1 MTGNSKQQIF
11 HTNSPGRWQ
20 RFKWGGRI
28 VLLFLI
34 LGVVIFSI
42 AVSRGYMPSL
52 PRIKEQ
58 SQLYKKVLDTNRTF
72 LFKNSLIEQYGGFR
86 KYINEKVPY
95 KSGAFPI
102 TNHKD
107 SVKYGLVPFKVDTN
121 FRSFSKFPT
130 GIRAAFYVD
139 WDAQSFLSL
148 QQYISKMNLVIP
160 EWIFIDPTADT
171 IYTNIDERALN
182 VMKKSGVQIMPILSN
197 NYKETFRGDAIHR
210 IINDP
215 AKKHR
220 LIKDL
225 AHILSQYNFAG
236 VNVDFEEL
244 QEKTNEKLVEFQRDL
259 YHQLHLQN
267 FLVTQ
272 DVMPFNEDYN
282 FKELAKY
289 NDYIFLMAYDQH
301 SDNSGPGP
309 ISHQKWIEG
318 AVDEAVKKIPVQKL
332 ILCMAAYGYDWKM
345 GNGVSAKTISY
356 QEALVTAKDQEAT
369 IDFDNDSYNLHFE
382 YEDDDNARHQVQ
394 FTDAATAFNTL
405 RFATEYGLAGTSIW
419 RLGSEDA
426 RIWSFYDRDMGKA
439 AIKDFDFTAFSK
451 VDAMGEADFVDY
463 EGSGEVLDIIA
474 TPTNGRITP
483 QLDSSEILISEETY
497 DSLPSKFVARKYGTS
512 DSMKLV
518 LTFDDGPDPNYTPK
532 ILDILSK
539 YHVPATF
546 FLVGINAENNIPIVK
561 REFREGHEIGNH
573 TFTHPNIAKV
583 SQRRAILEMESTR
596 LLIEC
601 ITGHSTIMFRAPY
614 NADFEP
620 EKWEELIPVAIAR
633 KKNYLDIGESIDP
646 LDWEPGTPADSIY
659 DRIIRRKDEM
669 TKAGL
674 SGNIILLHDAG
685 GEDRTATVEALPRV
699 IEYFQNRGFHF
710 TTVADIL
717 GKTKDELMPPVPKG
731 SGYYLLQINY
741 YFAEL
746 GYWSGHILFSLF
758 IVFMILSV
766 GRVLFLAFIATR
778 EYFREKKIA
787 IHPFWSADG
796 RDAPLVSIIVP
807 AYNEEVNAV
816 SSVTSLLAGDYPNI
830 EIIFVDD
837 GSTDDTYL
845 KVSQAFAGDPKVKV
859 FTKPNGGK
867 ASALNY
873 GIHQSGAEFVV
884 CIDADTKLKPDAV
897 SRLMEH
903 FGPQPA
909 KSQPSNNNRAN
920 GNPVSASAI
929 TQPAKGQPGSDS
941 IASGTPLPADAVPN
955 DEFPGLGIVGAV
967 AGNVKVG
974 NQVNLLTKWQS
985 IEYISSQNFD
995 RKAFAYLNAI
1005 TVVPGAIGAFRKSAI
1020 EEAGGFTTDT
1030 LAEDCDLTIRI
1041 LRCGYLIE
1049 NDNRAIA
1056 MTEAPE
1062 TLKMFFKQRFRWSY
1076 GVMQTFWKNRDALFN
1091 WKYKWLGWV
1100 ALPNILIFQYIIPFV
1115 IPLADF
1121 FMFVGLLTGNA
1132 SKIAGYY
1139 LVFMLVD
1146 LAVALLAFSFEK
1158 EKISKLVWL
1167 IPQRLV
1173 WRWLM
1178 WYVLFR
1184 AVRRAFKG
1192 ELQHW
1197 GVLKRT
1203 GNVTPIDQ

>member
-1 MTGNSKQQIF
+1 MRQIF
-11 HTNSPGRWQ
+11 QTNSPGRWQ
-20 RFKWGGRI
+20 RLKWGGRI
-28 VLLFLI
+28 VLLFLL
-34 LGVVIFSI
+34 LGVVIFTI
-42 AVSRGYMPSL
+42 AVNRGYTPSL

-95 KSGAFPI
+95 KAGAFPGQAR
-102 TNHKD
+102 KD
-107 SVKYGLVPFKVDTN
+107 SDKNKLQNLVKADTN
-121 FRSFSKFPT
+121 FRSFTKFPT

-171 IYTNIDERALN
+171 VFTNIDARAWTI
-182 VMKKSGVQIMPILSN
+182 MKNSGVKIMPILSN
-197 NYKETFRGDAIHR
+197 NYKEVFRGDAVHR

-215 AKKHR
+215 KKKER
-220 LIKDL
+220 LINDVVK
-225 AHILSQYNFAG
+225 ILEKNDFIG

-244 QEKTNEKLVEFQRDL
+244 QEKKNENLVKFQKDIYTR
-259 YHQLHLQN
+259 LHEKH

-272 DVMPFNEDYN
+272 DVIPFNEDYN
-282 FKELAKY
+282 FKELSKY
-289 NDYIFLMAYDQH
+289 NDYIFLMAYDQY
-301 SDNSGPGP
+301 SDASGPGP

-318 AVDEAVKKIPVQKL
+318 AVDDAVKKIPIQKL
-332 ILCMAAYGYDWKM
+332 ILSLAAYGYDWKL
-345 GNGVSAKTISY
+345 GKEVSARTVSY
-356 QEALVTAKDQEAT
+356 QQALFTAKDNEAT
-369 IDFDNDSYNLHFE
+369 IDFDNDSYNLHYD
-382 YEDDDNARHQVQ
+382 YEDGDNIKHQVQ
-394 FTDAATAFNTL
+394 FTDAATIFNTL
-405 RFATEYGLAGTSIW
+405 RFATEYGLAGTAVW
-419 RLGSEDA
+419 RLGDEDP
-426 RIWSFYDRDMGKA
+426 RVWSFYDQDMRKQA
-439 AIKDFDFTAFSK
+439 LYHFNFSDFSK
-451 VDAMGEADFVDY
+451 VDAMANADFVDY

-483 QLDSSEILISEETY
+483 EVNTGEWLISEETY
-497 DSLPSKFVARKYGTS
+497 DSLPSRFVARKYGTN

-518 LTFDDGPDPNYTPK
+518 LTFDDGPDPNYTPR

-546 FLVGINAENNIPIVK
+546 FVVGINAENNIPIVK
-561 REFREGHEIGNH
+561 REYKEGHEIGNH

-646 LDWEPGTPADSIY
+646 LDWEPGTPADSIF
-659 DRIIRRKDEM
+659 DRVVRRKNEM
-669 TKAGL
+669 TTSGL

-685 GEDRTATVEALPRV
+685 GEDREATVEALPR
-699 IEYFQNRGFHF
+699 IIQYFQARKFQF

-717 GKTKDELMPPVPKG
+717 GKTRDEMMPPVPKG
-731 SGYYLLQINY
+731 SGFYLLQINY

-746 GYWSGHILFSLF
+746 GYWSGHILFSVF
-758 IVFMILSV
+758 IVFMVLSV
-766 GRVLFLAFIATR
+766 GRVLFMAFIATR
-778 EYFREKKIA
+778 EFLRERKHA
-787 IHPFWSADG
+787 LLPFWSPDG
-796 RDAPLVSIIVP
+796 SGAPLVSVIVP

-816 SSVTSLLAGDYPNI
+816 SSVESLLKGDYPNYD
-830 EIIFVDD
+830 IIFVDD
-837 GSTDDTYL
+837 GSTDRTYER
-845 KVSQAFAGDPKVKV
+845 VSLAFAGHPKVRV
-859 FTKPNGGK
+859 FSKPNGGK
-867 ASALNY
+867 ASALNF
-873 GIHQSGAEFVV
+873 GILQAKSEYVV

-897 SRLMEH
+897 SSLMEH
-903 FGPQPA
+903 FSPIPQRLLH
-909 KSQPSNNNRAN
+909 KRE
-920 GNPVSASAI
+920 
-929 TQPAKGQPGSDS
+929 KGTAVAAEDPEMPGK
-941 IASGTPLPADAVPN
+941 
-955 DEFPGLGIVGAV
+955 GIVGAV

-974 NQVNLLTKWQS
+974 NTVNLLTRWQS

-1005 TVVPGAIGAFRKSAI
+1005 TVVPGAIGAFRKQAI

-1030 LAEDCDLTIRI
+1030 LAEDCDLTVRI
-1041 LRCGYLIE
+1041 LRCGYMVE

-1062 TLKMFFKQRFRWSY
+1062 TLRMLMKQRFRWSY
-1076 GVMQTFWKNRDALFN
+1076 GVMQTFWKNRDALLN
-1091 WKYKWLGWV
+1091 WKYRWLGWV

-1121 FMFVGLLTGNA
+1121 FMLVGLLTGNA

-1146 LAVALLAFSFEK
+1146 LAVAMLAFSFEK
-1158 EKISKLVWL
+1158 ENFARLFWL
-1167 IPQRLV
+1167 IPQRLF

-1178 WYVLFR
+1178 WLVLFR
-1184 AVRRAFKG
+1184 SVRRAFKG

-1203 GNVTPIDQ
+1203 GNVKAA

>member
-1 MTGNSKQQIF
+1 MTGDSTPTHTQQIF
-11 HTNSPGRWQ
+11 QTSSPGRWQ

-28 VLLFLI
+28 VLLFLA
-34 LGVVIFSI
+34 LGVVIFII
-42 AVSRGYMPSL
+42 AVSRAYMPSL

-72 LFKNSLIEQYGGFR
+72 LFKNSLIQQYGGYR
-86 KYINEKVPY
+86 KYITENVPY
-95 KSGAFPI
+95 KPGGFPGQAK
-102 TNHKD
+102 KD
-107 SVKYGLVPFKVDTN
+107 SARRARLAAFKADTN
-121 FRSFSKFPT
+121 FRSFAKFPT

-160 EWIFIDPTADT
+160 EWIFIDPNADT
-171 IYTNIDERALN
+171 IFSNIDQRAWA
-182 VMKKSGVQIMPILSN
+182 VMKSSGVKVMPILSN
-197 NYKETFRGDAIHR
+197 NFKEVFRGDAVHR

-215 AKKHR
+215 VKKER
-220 LIKDL
+220 LLRDL
-225 AHILSQYNFAG
+225 LKILEKNDFIG

-244 QEKTNEKLVEFQRDL
+244 QEKKNEKLVEFQKEL
-259 YHQLHLQN
+259 YERLHAKK

-272 DVMPFNEDYN
+272 DVIPFNEDYN

-289 NDYIFLMAYDQH
+289 NDYIFLMAYDQY
-301 SDNSGPGP
+301 SDGSGPGP
-309 ISHQKWIEG
+309 IGHQKWIEG
-318 AVDEAVKKIPVQKL
+318 AVDEAVKNIPTQKL
-332 ILCMAAYGYDWKM
+332 ILSLAAYGYDWKV
-345 GNGVSAKTISY
+345 GKDVSARTVSY
-356 QEALVTAKDQEAT
+356 QQALFTAKDQEAT
-369 IDFDNDSYNLHFE
+369 IDFDNDSYNLHYA
-382 YEDDDNARHQVQ
+382 YEDDDNIKHEVQ
-394 FTDAATAFNTL
+394 FTDAATIFNAL
-405 RFATEYGLAGTSIW
+405 RFATEYGLSGTALW
-419 RLGSEDA
+419 RLGDEDP
-426 RIWSFYDRDMGKA
+426 RVWSFYDLDMRKQ
-439 AIKDFDFTAFSK
+439 AISKFNFGDFSR
-451 VDAMGEADFVDY
+451 VDAMTNADFVDY
-463 EGSGEVLDIIA
+463 EGTGEVLDIIA
-474 TPTNGRITP
+474 TPTNGRI
-483 QLDSSEILISEETY
+483 SSEINTGEMLISEETY
-497 DSLPSKFVARKYGTS
+497 DSLPSKFVARKYGTT
-512 DSMKLV
+512 DSTKMV
-518 LTFDDGPDPNYTPK
+518 LTFDDGPDPNYTPR

-546 FLVGINAENNIPIVK
+546 FIVGINAENNIPIVK
-561 REFREGHEIGNH
+561 REFKEGHEIGNH

-646 LDWEPGTPADSIY
+646 LDWEPDTPADSIY
-659 DRIIRRKDEM
+659 ERVIHRKDEM
-669 TKAGL
+669 TRAGL

-685 GEDRTATVEALPRV
+685 GEDRSATVEALPRI
-699 IEYFQNRGFHF
+699 IEYFQAKGFKF
-710 TTVADIL
+710 VTVADIL
-717 GKTKDELMPPVPKG
+717 GKSKDEMMPPVPRG

-741 YFAEL
+741 YFAEF
-746 GYWSGHILFSLF
+746 GYWGGHILFSLF
-758 IVFMILSV
+758 IVFMVLSV

-778 EYFREKKIA
+778 EHFREKKKILL
-787 IHPFWSADG
+787 PFWSPDG
-796 RDAPLVSIIVP
+796 KNAPLVSIIVP
-807 AYNEEVNAV
+807 AYNEEINAV
-816 SSVTSLLAGDYPNI
+816 GSVESLLKGDYPHF

-837 GSTDDTYL
+837 GSKDRTYE
-845 KVSQAFAGDPKVKV
+845 KVSAAFSGHPQVKV

-867 ASALNY
+867 ASALNF
-873 GIHQSGAEFVV
+873 GIRQSNADYVV
-884 CIDADTKLKPDAV
+884 CIDADTKLHRDAV
-897 SRLMEH
+897 SRMMEH
-903 FGPQPA
+903 FTPEREAAA
-909 KSQPSNNNRAN
+909 KAYRQKDE
-920 GNPVSASAI
+920 
-929 TQPAKGQPGSDS
+929 KGME
-941 IASGTPLPADAVPN
+941 AVP
-955 DEFPGLGIVGAV
+955 GRKGVGAV

-974 NQVNLLTKWQS
+974 NQVNLLTRWQS

-1005 TVVPGAIGAFRKSAI
+1005 TVVPGAIGAFRKQAI

-1041 LRCGYLIE
+1041 LRAGYTVE

-1056 MTEAPE
+1056 QTEAPE
-1062 TLKMFFKQRFRWSY
+1062 TLKMFFKQRFRWSF

-1091 WKYKWLGWV
+1091 WKYKWLGWI

-1121 FMFVGLLTGNA
+1121 FMIVGLLTGNA

-1146 LAVALLAFSFEK
+1146 MAVALLAFSFER
-1158 EKISKLVWL
+1158 EKIVKLIWL
-1167 IPQRLV
+1167 IPQRLI

-1178 WYVLFR
+1178 WGVLFK

-1192 ELQHW
+1192 ELQLW

-1203 GNVTPIDQ
+1203 GNVKAA

>member
-1 MTGNSKQQIF
+1 MTSTSKQQIF
-11 HTNSPGRWQ
+11 QTNSPGRWQ
-20 RFKWGGRI
+20 RFKWAGRFI
-28 VLLFLI
+28 LLFLI

-42 AVSRGYMPSL
+42 ALSRGYMPSL

-95 KSGAFPI
+95 KAGAFPI
-102 TNHKD
+102 TTRKD
-107 SVKYGLVPFKVDTN
+107 SIKYGMVPFKADTN

-160 EWIFIDPTADT
+160 EWIFIDPAADT
-171 IYTNIDERALN
+171 VYTTIDDRAWT
-182 VMKKSGVQIMPILSN
+182 VMKNSGVQIMPILSN
-197 NYKETFRGDAIHR
+197 NYKEAFRGDAVHR
-210 IINDP
+210 IINNP
-215 AKKHR
+215 AKKER
-220 LIKDL
+220 LIRDVL
-225 AHILSQYNFAG
+225 HILEKNHFIG

-244 QEKTNEKLVEFQRDL
+244 QEKKNEQLVKFQREL
-259 YHQLHLQN
+259 YERLHARN

-272 DVMPFNEDYN
+272 DVTPFNEDYN
-282 FKELAKY
+282 FKELSKY

-309 ISHQKWIEG
+309 IAHQKWIEG
-318 AVDEAVKKIPVQKL
+318 AVDEAVKNIPTQKL
-332 ILCMAAYGYDWKM
+332 ILCMAAYGYDWKI
-345 GNGVSAKTISY
+345 GSEVSAKTVSY
-356 QEALVTAKDQEAT
+356 EEALVTAKDEEAT
-369 IDFDNDSYNLHFE
+369 IDFDNDSYNLHYE
-382 YEDDDNARHQVQ
+382 YEDDDSVRHQVQ

-405 RFATEYGLAGTSIW
+405 RFATEYGLAGTAIW
-419 RLGSEDA
+419 RLGSEDG
-426 RIWSFYDRDMGKA
+426 RIWSFYDRDMQKH

-451 VDAMGEADFVDY
+451 VDAMGGTDFVDY

-483 QLDSSEILISEETY
+483 ELNTGEFLISEETY

-518 LTFDDGPDPNYTPK
+518 LTFDDGPDPRYTPR
-532 ILDILSK
+532 ILDVLSK

-546 FLVGINAENNIPIVK
+546 FVVGINAENNIPIVK
-561 REFREGHEIGNH
+561 REFKEGHEIGNH

-646 LDWEPGTPADSIY
+646 LDWEPDTPPDSIFE
-659 DRIIRRKDEM
+659 RVIRRKNEM
-669 TKAGL
+669 TRVGL

-685 GEDRTATVEALPRV
+685 GEDRMATVEALPKI
-699 IEYFQNRGFHF
+699 IEYFQARGFHF

-717 GKTKDELMPPVPKG
+717 GKSRDEMMPPVPKG

-746 GYWSGHILFSLF
+746 GYWGGHILFSLF
-758 IVFMILSV
+758 ITFMILGV
-766 GRVLFLAFIATR
+766 GRVLFMAIIATR
-778 EYFREKKIA
+778 EFLREKKTNLQ
-787 IHPFWSADG
+787 PFWTPDG
-796 RDAPLVSIIVP
+796 RGAPLVSIIVP

-816 SSVTSLLAGDYPNI
+816 GSLESLLKGDYPNFN
-830 EIIFVDD
+830 IIFVDD
-837 GSTDDTYL
+837 GSTDNTYE
-845 KVSQAFAGDPKVKV
+845 KVRKTFAGHPKVKV
-859 FTKPNGGK
+859 FSKPNGGK
-867 ASALNY
+867 ASALNF
-873 GIHQSGAEFVV
+873 GIRYADAEYVI
-884 CIDADTKLKPDAV
+884 CIDADTKLRPDAV

-903 FGPQPA
+903 FRP
-909 KSQPSNNNRAN
+909 PSPLK
-920 GNPVSASAI
+920 GE
-929 TQPAKGQPGSDS
+929 QKAKGINKPGD
-941 IASGTPLPADAVPN
+941 
-955 DEFPGLGIVGAV
+955 GIVGAV

-974 NQVNLLTKWQS
+974 NEVNLLTRWQS

-1005 TVVPGAIGAFRKSAI
+1005 TVVPGAIGAFRKAAI
-1020 EEAGGFTTDT
+1020 GEAGGFTTDT

-1041 LRCGYLIE
+1041 LRCGYIVE

-1091 WKYKWLGWV
+1091 WKYKWLGWI

-1121 FMFVGLLTGNA
+1121 FMVVGLLTGNA

-1167 IPQRLV
+1167 IPQRLI

-1184 AVRRAFKG
+1184 SVRRALKG

-1203 GNVTPIDQ
+1203 GNVKAA

>member
-1 MTGNSKQQIF
+1 MTGNSTPASKKQIF
-11 HTNSPGRWQ
+11 QANSPGRWQ
-20 RFKWGGRI
+20 RLKWVGRI
-28 VLLFLI
+28 VLLFLV
-34 LGVVIFSI
+34 LGIVIFSV
-42 AVSRGYMPSL
+42 AVSRGYTPAL

-95 KSGAFPI
+95 KAGAFPGQLK
-102 TNHKD
+102 KD
-107 SVKYGLVPFKVDTN
+107 SLKKDSLKYGLKAFKADTN
-121 FRSFSKFPT
+121 FRSFTKFPT
-130 GIRAAFYVD
+130 GVRAAFYVD

-171 IYTNIDERALN
+171 IFTNIDQRAWT
-182 VMKKSGVQIMPILSN
+182 VMKNSGVKVMPILSN
-197 NYKETFRGDAIHR
+197 NYKEVFRGDAVHR

-215 AKKHR
+215 VKKER
-220 LIKDL
+220 LINDVIRILEKD
-225 AHILSQYNFAG
+225 SFVG

-244 QEKTNEKLVEFQRDL
+244 QEKKNENLVNFQKEIYER
-259 YHQLHLQN
+259 LHAKN

-272 DVMPFNEDYN
+272 DVIPFNQDYN
-282 FKELAKY
+282 FEQLAKY
-289 NDYIFLMAYDQH
+289 NDYIFLMAYDQY
-301 SDNSGPGP
+301 SDNTGPGP
-309 ISHQKWIEG
+309 VAHQKWIEG
-318 AVDEAVKKIPVQKL
+318 AVDEAVKKIPTQKL
-332 ILCMAAYGYDWKM
+332 ILSLAAYGYDWKM
-345 GNGVSAKTISY
+345 GKEISARTLSY
-356 QEALVTAKDQEAT
+356 QEALFTAKDNVSI
-369 IDFDNDSYNLHFE
+369 IDFDNDSYNLHYD
-382 YEDDDNARHQVQ
+382 YEDDENTKHQVQ
-394 FTDAATAFNTL
+394 FTDAATIFNAL
-405 RFATEYGLAGTSIW
+405 RFATEYGLAGTAVW
-419 RLGSEDA
+419 RLGDEDP
-426 RIWSFYDRDMGKA
+426 RMWSFYDLDMRKP
-439 AIKDFDFTAFSK
+439 DLSHFNFSAFSK
-451 VDAMGEADFVDY
+451 VDAMSNADFVDY
-463 EGSGEVLDIIA
+463 EGTGEVLDIIA

-483 QLDSSEILISEETY
+483 EVNTGEMLISEETY
-497 DSLPSKFVARKYGTS
+497 DSFPSRFVARKYGTT

-518 LTFDDGPDPNYTPK
+518 LTFDDGPDPDYTPK

-583 SQRRAILEMESTR
+583 STRRAILEMESTR

-646 LDWEPGTPADSIY
+646 RDWEPGTPADSIV
-659 DRIIRRKDEM
+659 DRVISGKNAM
-669 TKAGL
+669 TRQGL

-685 GEDRTATVEALPRV
+685 GEDRTATVEALPRI
-699 IEYFQNRGFHF
+699 IEYFQARGFHF

-717 GKTKDELMPPVPKG
+717 GKTKDEMMPPVPKG

-746 GYWSGHILFSLF
+746 GYWGGHILFSLF
-758 IVFMILSV
+758 IVFMMLSV
-766 GRVLFLAFIATR
+766 GRVLLLALIASL
-778 EYFREKKIA
+778 EFQREKK
-787 IHPFWSADG
+787 HPLVPFWSPDG
-796 RDAPLVSIIVP
+796 HDAPLVSIIVP
-807 AYNEEVNAV
+807 AFNEEVNAV
-816 SSVTSLLAGDYPNI
+816 GSVESLLQRDYPNF

-837 GSTDDTYL
+837 GSTDLTYER
-845 KVSQAFAGDPKVKV
+845 VNRAFGGNPKVKV

-867 ASALNY
+867 ASALNF
-873 GIHQSGAEFVV
+873 GIRQSAAEFVV

-903 FGPQPA
+903 FASIPPEAGVLSTPDLS
-909 KSQPSNNNRAN
+909 KFERLSI
-920 GNPVSASAI
+920 VSR
-929 TQPAKGQPGSDS
+929 G
-941 IASGTPLPADAVPN
+941 
-955 DEFPGLGIVGAV
+955 VGAV

-974 NQVNLLTKWQS
+974 NRVNLMTRWQS

-1005 TVVPGAIGAFRKSAI
+1005 TVVPGAIGAFRKKAI

-1041 LRCGYLIE
+1041 LRSGYTIE

-1062 TLKMFFKQRFRWSY
+1062 TLKQFFKQRFRWSY
-1076 GVMQTFWKNRDALFN
+1076 GVMQTFWKNRDALLS
-1091 WKYKWLGWV
+1091 WKYRWLGWV
-1100 ALPNILIFQYIIPFV
+1100 ALPNILIFQYVIPFV

-1121 FMFVGLLTGNA
+1121 FMIVGLLTGNA
-1132 SKIAGYY
+1132 SKIGGYY

-1146 LAVALLAFSFEK
+1146 LAVALLAFLFEK
-1158 EKISKLVWL
+1158 EKLTLLIWL
-1167 IPQRLV
+1167 IPQRLI
-1173 WRWLM
+1173 WRWLT
-1178 WYVLFR
+1178 WLVLFR
-1184 AVRRAFKG
+1184 AVRRALKG

-1203 GNVTPIDQ
+1203 GNVKAA

>member
-1 MTGNSKQQIF
+1 MTGNSKSTSMRQIF
-11 HTNSPGRWQ
+11 QTNSPGRWQ

-28 VLLFLI
+28 VLLLLI

-42 AVSRGYMPSL
+42 AVNRGYTPSL

-95 KSGAFPI
+95 KGGAFPGQAR
-102 TNHKD
+102 KD
-107 SVKYGLVPFKVDTN
+107 SEKYRLQNFKADTN
-121 FRSFSKFPT
+121 FRSFTKFPT

-171 IYTNIDERALN
+171 VFTNIDDRAWT
-182 VMKKSGVQIMPILSN
+182 VMKNSGVKIMPILSN
-197 NYKETFRGDAIHR
+197 NYKEVFRGDAVHR

-215 AKKHR
+215 AKKDR
-220 LIKDL
+220 LINDVIK
-225 AHILSQYNFAG
+225 ILEKNDFIG

-244 QEKTNEKLVEFQRDL
+244 QEKKNENLVKFQKDIYQR
-259 YHQLHLQN
+259 LHERH

-272 DVMPFNEDYN
+272 DVIPFNEDYN

-289 NDYIFLMAYDQH
+289 NDYIFLMAYDQY
-301 SDNSGPGP
+301 SDASGPGP
-309 ISHQKWIEG
+309 VSHQKWIEG
-318 AVDEAVKKIPVQKL
+318 AVDDAVKKIPTQKL
-332 ILCMAAYGYDWKM
+332 ILSLAAYGYDWKM
-345 GNGVSAKTISY
+345 GKDVSARTVSY
-356 QEALVTAKDQEAT
+356 QQALFTAKDNDAT
-369 IDFDNDSYNLHFE
+369 IDFDNDSYNLHYE
-382 YEDDDNARHQVQ
+382 YEDEDSTKHQVQ
-394 FTDAATAFNTL
+394 FTDAATIFNAL
-405 RFATEYGLAGTSIW
+405 RFATEYGLGGTALW
-419 RLGSEDA
+419 RLGDEDP
-426 RIWSFYDRDMGKA
+426 RVWSFYDQDMRKQMLSH
-439 AIKDFDFTAFSK
+439 FNFSAFSK
-451 VDAMGEADFVDY
+451 VDAMANADFVDY

-474 TPTNGRITP
+474 TPANGRITP
-483 QLDSSEILISEETY
+483 EVNTGEMLISEESY
-497 DSLPSKFVARKYGTS
+497 DTLPSRFVARKYGTD

-546 FLVGINAENNIPIVK
+546 FIVGINAENNIPIVK
-561 REFREGHEIGNH
+561 REFKEGHEIGNH

-646 LDWEPGTPADSIY
+646 LDWEPGTPADSIV
-659 DRIIRRKDEM
+659 DRIIRRKNEM
-669 TKAGL
+669 TAGGL

-685 GEDRTATVEALPRV
+685 GEDRSATIAALPRI
-699 IEYFQNRGFHF
+699 IEYFQARKFQF
-710 TTVADIL
+710 TTVSDIL
-717 GKTKDELMPPVPKG
+717 GKTKDEMMPPVPKG
-731 SGYYLLQINY
+731 SGFYLLQINY

-746 GYWSGHILFSLF
+746 GYWSGHILFSVF
-758 IVFMILSV
+758 IVFMVLSV
-766 GRVLFLAFIATR
+766 GRVLLMAFIATR
-778 EYFREKKIA
+778 EFLREKKHA
-787 IHPFWSADG
+787 LLPFWSADG
-796 RDAPLVSIIVP
+796 KGAPLVSIIVP

-816 SSVTSLLAGDYPNI
+816 GSVESLLKGDYPNFD
-830 EIIFVDD
+830 IIFIDD
-837 GSTDDTYL
+837 GSTDLTYE
-845 KVSQAFAGDPKVKV
+845 KVSRAFAGHPKVRV
-859 FTKPNGGK
+859 LTKPNGGK
-867 ASALNY
+867 ASALNF
-873 GIHQSGAEFVV
+873 GILQARAEYVV
-884 CIDADTKLKPDAV
+884 CIDADTKLRPDAV
-897 SRLMEH
+897 SKLMEH
-903 FGPQPA
+903 FAPRPA
-909 KSQPSNNNRAN
+909 KEEA
-920 GNPVSASAI
+920 AI
-929 TQPAKGQPGSDS
+929 DMPG
-941 IASGTPLPADAVPN
+941 
-955 DEFPGLGIVGAV
+955 EGLVGAV

-974 NQVNLLTKWQS
+974 NQVNLLTRWQS

-1005 TVVPGAIGAFRKSAI
+1005 TVVPGAIGAFRKQAI

-1030 LAEDCDLTIRI
+1030 LAEDCDLTVRI
-1041 LRCGYLIE
+1041 LRCGYIIE

-1062 TLKMFFKQRFRWSY
+1062 TLRMLMKQRFRWSY
-1076 GVMQTFWKNRDALFN
+1076 GVMQTFWKNRDALLN
-1091 WKYKWLGWV
+1091 WKYKWLGWI

-1121 FMFVGLLTGNA
+1121 FMVVGLLTGNA

-1146 LAVALLAFSFEK
+1146 LAVAVLAFSFEK
-1158 EKISKLVWL
+1158 ENIAKLFWL
-1167 IPQRLV
+1167 IPQRLF

-1178 WYVLFR
+1178 WLVLFR

-1203 GNVTPIDQ
+1203 GNVKAA